1 LKNGFVPR
9 TQRHKR
15 VYASSTRYGAALR
28 GVRIVVIG
36 NAAGGKSTLARHL
49 ARRRDLR
56 LVEANR
62 LFWQHEWQLRSEP
75 TMRAGTLR
83 SLRGDTAD
91 QRRRD
96 RCVFQ
101 KGSKTLRAPRF
112 TAAGGFTLKCPP

>member
-1 LKNGFVPR
+1 LIIV
-9 TQRHKR
+9 
-15 VYASSTRYGAALR
+15 A
-28 GVRIVVIG
+28 RIVVIG

-56 LVEANR
+56 LVEVNR
-62 LFWQHEWQLRSEP
+62 LFWQHEWQLTSEP

-96 RCVFQ
+96 RCVCQ
-101 KGSKTLRAPRF
+101 KDSKDGFVPGGSPPPAVSLSSA
-112 TAAGGFTLKCPP
+112 CPDRYPV